1 VTKEQPLNMASESDV
16 ENAPEIDPAIRTL
29 RGVKVILDADLA
41 RIYGVPTGRLNE
53 QVRRNFDRFPS
64 DFLFQLTSDEVANL
78 RSQIAISSVQ
88 PARQQEDATIRSR
101 FATRSH
107 GGRRYAPYAFTEHG
121 AIMAANVLNT
131 PRAVQM
137 SVFVVRAFIKLR
149 EQLLNRAELEKWLAD
164 IERALMGHD
173 TALRDLYQ
181 KIRPL
186 LLPPPDPPKKEIGF
200 HVKESRLSYR
210 VSRNGRRS

>member
-1 VTKEQPLNMASESDV
+1 MASESDV